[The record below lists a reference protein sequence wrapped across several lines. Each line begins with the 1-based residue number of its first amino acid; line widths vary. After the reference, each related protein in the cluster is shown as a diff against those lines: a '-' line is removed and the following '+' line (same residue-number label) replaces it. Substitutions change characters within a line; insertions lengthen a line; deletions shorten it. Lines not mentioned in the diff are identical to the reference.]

1 MKLYTQYVRPH
12 LETASPAWSPWT
24 IGDRTAL
31 EKVQEKAVKMVTGLK
46 GITYE
51 ERCAELGLETLE
63 RRRDI
68 QDMVETHR
76 ILCRPNDGYAAGILH
91 QVRGDT
97 GSARTRQTADPL
109 NLIHQYARTEIRR
122 NVFGVR
128 VVEKWNK
135 LSTTT
140 KSASN
145 SGSFKNL
152 LRKEWTDEK

>member
-1 MKLYTQYVRPH
+1 
-12 LETASPAWSPWT
+12 
-24 IGDRTAL
+24 
-31 EKVQEKAVKMVTGLK
+31 
-46 GITYE
+46 
-51 ERCAELGLETLE
+51 
-63 RRRDI
+63 
-68 QDMVETHR
+68 MVETHR
-76 ILCRPNDGYAAGILH
+76 FLCRPNDGYAAGILH

-109 NLIHQYARTEIRR
+109 NLIHQYASTEIRR

-152 LRKEWTDEK
+152 LRKEWSEEK